1 MVQVAPGSRRDW
13 SSSQVFAEEGDEAE
27 GRRVGF
33 SLPQLPGAALSP
45 LCLQLPHSTPITHP
59 DPAVPALAA
68 TRWPPCSSSGQH
80 CPAHLAIRDR
90 ISLMRT
96 TSFSCCS
103 GLLSMALCSLA
114 M

>member
-1 MVQVAPGSRRDW
+1 MVQLAPGGTGPLHKCSLKREVRLKDGGV
-13 SSSQVFAEEGDEAE
+13 S
-27 GRRVGF
+27 F
-33 SLPQLPGAALSP
+33 SLPHLCPQLP
-45 LCLQLPHSTPITHP
+45 CSTPVTHP
-59 DPAVPALAA
+59 DPAVPVLAG
-68 TRWPPCSSSGQH
+68 TRGPLCSSSGQH

-103 GLLSMALCSLA
+103 GLLSMALCSFA

>member
-1 MVQVAPGSRRDW
+1 MLVLVPRSSRSSDVTSAGLGPPRGAGDAAGPPAGTVPCRSSKGQRCGPAGPGLW
-13 SSSQVFAEEGDEAE
+13 QGLVLFHKC
-27 GRRVGF
+27 
-33 SLPQLPGAALSP
+33 SLAM
-45 LCLQLPHSTPITHP
+45 
-59 DPAVPALAA
+59 
-68 TRWPPCSSSGQH
+68 
-80 CPAHLAIRDR
+80 RDR